1 MGPQAIE
8 VVLIFLGLLILL
20 LKLFIP
26 KRKLQE
32 NQNIIKDYSYFITM
46 VPLLAYFFN

>member
-8 VVLIFLGLLILL
+8 VVLIFLGLLIRL

-46 VPLLAYFFN
+46 VPPLAYFFN